1 MSERGFNQSLQIAR
15 AFCRASGARLA
26 ADVVRRIRHAPPQQT
41 LALDERRRNVRGA
54 FEVTGDVRD
63 RDVLVVDDVMT
74 SGSTMDEIARLL
86 VSAGAAHV
94 HALVVARTP

>member
-1 MSERGFNQSLQIAR
+1 MA
-15 AFCRASGARLA
+15 
-26 ADVVRRIRHAPPQQT
+26 
-41 LALDERRRNVRGA
+41 
-54 FEVTGDVRD
+54 GDVRS

>member
-1 MSERGFNQSLQIAR
+1 
-15 AFCRASGARLA
+15 
-26 ADVVRRIRHAPPQQT
+26 QT

-54 FEVTGDVRD
+54 FAMAGDVRG